1 MMATRTIPIVM
12 AISGDAVA
20 TGIIASLANPGGNV
34 TGTTQ
39 FNPEICAKRLEL
51 IKEAAPRTNGRR

>member
-39 FNPEICAKRLEL
+39 FNPEICAKRLE
-51 IKEAAPRTNGRR
+51 